1 FARAARPA
9 RAAGGGRAPPGGRGP
24 GPRGGPALA
33 RVAGAAARGDRGAL
47 GRAPRCCR
55 LPLPARPLGG
65 GDRGRPRRPA
75 WDGQIANLAR
85 PRAAARGAGA
95 GAMSALELRLRAL
108 GQALELPP
116 EPDLAPRVL
125 ERLEGR
131 RRPFPWRRGAVLALA
146 LLVLALGA
154 AFAVPQARS
163 AILRF
168 FHLGGV
174 TVIRVETL
182 P

>member
-1 FARAARPA
+1 
-9 RAAGGGRAPPGGRGP
+9 
-24 GPRGGPALA
+24 
-33 RVAGAAARGDRGAL
+33 
-47 GRAPRCCR
+47 
-55 LPLPARPLGG
+55 
-65 GDRGRPRRPA
+65 
-75 WDGQIANLAR
+75 
-85 PRAAARGAGA
+85 
-95 GAMSALELRLRAL
+95 MSALELRLRAL

-182 P
+182 PPAVERAQAGGLGRPVSLPEAERQVLFRILLPPFKGGEPRHVYVLGDSLATVIVRAHGRPALLSEFPRSAGEA

>member
-1 FARAARPA
+1 MVRNPIPVRGVVRAVVDRPLEETELVERAR
-9 RAAGGGRAPPGGRGP
+9 
-24 GPRGGPALA
+24 
-33 RVAGAAARGDRGAL
+33 RGDRGAL

-146 LLVLALGA
+146 LL
-154 AFAVPQARS
+154 
-163 AILRF
+163 
-168 FHLGGV
+168 
-174 TVIRVETL
+174 
-182 P
+182 